1 MRLGELINAALC
13 VMVAGASLPTRAA
26 DASPPTISHAPP
38 ASCLLSVAGVAP
50 MPCLIEA
57 TIVDD
62 SGVFDPT
69 LLVRLR
75 GVQAYDRVPMKP
87 IADRPNVYG
96 ATVPA
101 ALLAAGGVEYLIEAF
116 DVQGNGPARAGEEQ
130 APLLLIP
137 TVIAPVPLPAP
148 VDSSTGLVLGV
159 AVGVGV
165 AVLIGVGVG
174 VAVYALRPPALDQVS
189 VIVSA
194 PSPVAAVSP

>member
-1 MRLGELINAALC
+1 MRLGQVVNAALC
-13 VMVAGASLPTRAA
+13 VLVVGTSLPTHAA
-26 DASPPTISHAPP
+26 DASPPIISHAPP
-38 ASCLLSVAGVAP
+38 AGCPVPVAGVAP
-50 MPCLIEA
+50 IPCLIEA

-87 IADRPNVYG
+87 IANRPNVYG

-116 DVQGNGPARAGEEQ
+116 DVQGNGPARAGEER

-137 TVIAPVPLPAP
+137 TVIAPVPSPAP

-159 AVGVGV
+159 AGGVGV
-165 AVLIGVGVG
+165 AVLRGVGVG

-194 PSPVAAVSP
+194 PSPIAAVSP

>member
-1 MRLGELINAALC
+1 MRLGELVNAALC

-38 ASCLLSVAGVAP
+38 ASCPLSVAGVAP

-116 DVQGNGPARAGEEQ
+116 DVQGNGPARAGEER

-137 TVIAPVPLPAP
+137 TAPAPAPAP
-148 VDSSTGLVLGV
+148 VDTNTGLVLGV